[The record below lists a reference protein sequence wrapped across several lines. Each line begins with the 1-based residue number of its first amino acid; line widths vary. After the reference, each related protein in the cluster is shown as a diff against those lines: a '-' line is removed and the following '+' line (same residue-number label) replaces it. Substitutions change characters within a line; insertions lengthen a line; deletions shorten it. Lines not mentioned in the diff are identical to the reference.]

1 MDFVFVVTQNSYVD
15 TLTSCGMVLGGG
27 SLGLDKVL
35 RAESP

>member
-1 MDFVFVVTQNSYVD
+1 MDCVFVVTQNSYVD
-15 TLTSCGMVLGGG
+15 TLTPGGMILGGG